1 MKTDE
6 TVFADQPLVPKMTC
20 PQDCLLQDRVSGTV
34 DKEPR
39 LGDQGVFHHQ
49 IMNEPVLTPNFS
61 GRIDH
66 QIVGRE
72 EFDAILCDNHA
83 FHPRSGPHIDV
94 AVGKRQHNPVF
105 KLKGTSAGNGW
116 RCEKQTDEK

>member
-1 MKTDE
+1 
-6 TVFADQPLVPKMTC
+6 
-20 PQDCLLQDRVSGTV
+20 
-34 DKEPR
+34 
-39 LGDQGVFHHQ
+39 
-49 IMNEPVLTPNFS
+49 MNEPVLTPNFS

-83 FHPRSGPHIDV
+83 FQFPGSGPHIDV
-94 AVGKRQHNPVF
+94 AVGKRQHNPVP
-105 KLKGTSAGNGW
+105 KLKGHVGGNGR